1 MTQEKSFDELF
12 PELEEF
18 EIDCRDIIE
27 DFATHSLVKNVI
39 HRVQTRVSEEV
50 KKHCLSK
57 QRVSEAIEKLQMA
70 YPSSYGTF
78 NCSINVNELKRKL
91 GLE

>member
-1 MTQEKSFDELF
+1 MTQEKTFDNLF
-12 PELEEF
+12 PELKGKGLTDEEPFDSEEF
-18 EIDCRDIIE
+18 TGNEFTGKDFHFDEDI
-27 DFATHSLVKNVI
+27 
-39 HRVQTRVSEEV
+39 Q
-50 KKHCLSK
+50 KHCLSK